1 MANTWVIV
9 ADSNR
14 ARIFSAASI
23 LAPWTEEKDLISAAD
38 KSKDYSDQP
47 GRSFNRQG
55 GHRHAMEKEV
65 TPAKEGLIHFAKSI
79 ARVVDDQRSKAGL
92 KELVLVAAPEFLGLL
107 RAELNPASAHLVTRE
122 LGKNLAQLTSEEI
135 REYLE

>member
-14 ARIFSAASI
+14 ARIFSAASV
-23 LAPWTEEKDLISAAD
+23 LAPWTEEKDLISSAD
-38 KSKDYSDQP
+38 KSRDYSDQP

-65 TPAKEGLIHFAKSI
+65 TPAKEGLVRFAKSI
-79 ARVVDDQRSKAGL
+79 AQVVENGRTKAGL
-92 KELVLVAAPEFLGLL
+92 KELVLIAAPEVLGVL

-122 LGKNLAQLTSEEI
+122 LSKNLAQLTSEEI
-135 REYLE
+135 RAHLA